1 MGIMIDKR
9 WLVDDEY
16 PQGFGAEKGALMLY
30 PHSLF
35 HGEPELRVT
44 NKSEAFPS
52 KSLWLPSTNQT
63 WQWTMY
69 QFYYIYIYSHFVNYR
84 WFSHSNH
91 DRFQGLPLFANPGV
105 PKQRRHP
112 PPTPPQEFRAAL
124 QGAALRGS
132 ACRACTR
139 FVQQKAGF
147 GRNIVIP
154 MDIHGIILG

>member
-1 MGIMIDKR
+1 MVSWWWVSTRIWSGEGSADVVSSFPVPWGARATGNQQIRGISFKIT
-9 WLVDDEY
+9 LITI
-16 PQGFGAEKGALMLY
+16 
-30 PHSLF
+30 H
-35 HGEPELRVT
+35 
-44 NKSEAFPS
+44 KSNMAMDNVPV
-52 KSLWLPSTNQT
+52 LLH
-63 WQWTMY
+63 
-69 QFYYIYIYSHFVNYR
+69 IYIYSHFVNYR